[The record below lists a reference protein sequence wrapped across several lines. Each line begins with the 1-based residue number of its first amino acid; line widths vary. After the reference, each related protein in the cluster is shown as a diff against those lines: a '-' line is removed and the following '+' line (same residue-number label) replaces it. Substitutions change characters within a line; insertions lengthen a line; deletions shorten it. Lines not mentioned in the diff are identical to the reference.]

1 MDATNVQ
8 QFDFELV
15 SPERK
20 LMSEKAWQ
28 VTIPGEMGNF
38 GVRAGHSSLVSAIRP
53 GVVEIVENEGDAPTK
68 IFIAGGF
75 ADVTAMNCTILAE
88 QAIKLDEMS
97 QETIEKSINDLEGKL
112 AAILILIIAPFLGS
126 ELKDLFAAIGTVFF
140 SLSVWFKHDFLIH
153 RAFAFAHQLSWTFA
167 FILLGSYGGL
177 ALILVM
183 FCSNIVGTTR
193 YILKRRA

>member
-112 AAILILIIAPFLGS
+112 AATNDNVEQVRFTR
-126 ELKDLFAAIGTVFF
+126 E
-140 SLSVWFKHDFLIH
+140 
-153 RAFAFAHQLSWTFA
+153 
-167 FILLGSYGGL
+167 L
-177 ALILVM
+177 ALEKAKLTAVTGTLV
-183 FCSNIVGTTR
+183 V
-193 YILKRRA
+193 